1 MANPILYREVSKMKT
16 TYRFCSIFLLS
27 VFLFAATVLSAQ
39 QTGITGRVTD
49 SQGAVISDAAVE
61 VKQVGAGLFHT
72 KTNAAGTYLIPS
84 LAAGDYIVTVRAPG
98 FSTVETKVSMLVGQ
112 TPEID
117 VTLPI
122 KGVSDAVIVRADNNA
137 VDTTSSTVAGNITP
151 DDVKSLPI
159 NGRNYMELATLV
171 PGVRVNAIT
180 NDTPLGGEN
189 SGKFQINLDG
199 LQVTQNTADASFGQ
213 PRFSPDAISQFQIIT
228 NRFDATVG
236 RSSGVV
242 VNVQSKSGNNDIHG
256 SVFGYFR
263 NDAFNAADPVA
274 KVVTPLSDQQ
284 FGGTFGGPIRR
295 DKLWYFGSYE
305 GEHQSS
311 GITDSPLLPGSAT
324 NLVFPQT
331 ITVNEY
337 LGRVDFLATGKDHI
351 FGRVN
356 GFTFK
361 NNYTLAAGTTDP
373 SSAYYATRENYTIL
387 GDWNRAINSKMVNDV
402 HVDFSHFQWQNLP
415 VYASQ
420 AITFGTVTVGAP
432 YNYPQIFYQN
442 VQEYRDDLFYLA
454 GKHSLKF
461 GGEVL
466 HDANTGLFQQNQA
479 GTASACASIVAKTVN
494 GVFYTAA
501 QVAADLFPKGTSNV
515 ASWNYTNINDPTQ
528 TSINS
533 LCALGTFTQGSGNF
547 NVNIPRTQIAFWAQD
562 DYKILARLTL
572 NLGLRYDNDLGIFN
586 TNLKLNNGLLTPQ
599 SNDNHEFAPRVGFV
613 YDIAGNGKTVF
624 RGGAGMFFSDIA
636 ANQTIDGQIFNG
648 VTSLQNSVTGTSTSN
663 LNLLNPF
670 PPSITAPRQAVQ
682 PLGPNVSTPY
692 ALQISG
698 GIQRELPYRTVI
710 TADYV
715 HTRVYHDW
723 IRLNSN
729 LIQNP
734 ANPEFN
740 YSPST
745 KHTAAQGTTCPTVG
759 VTQDTTPYT
768 TSSFNVCAQAFTN
781 INQFFT
787 PNDAGSIYDALQMGV
802 RHSLQYGFTSGVA
815 YTYSRVKDSS
825 ESPFYYPNK
834 PFVNGIHDEWANGL
848 DDQRHTLTV
857 TGDYNIKYGLSL
869 SGLFHFGSGNAFATA
884 VGSTQPTGY
893 APSTNRTFALNT
905 IPIAPGAAC
914 PTGSTCI
921 TVYNNPANNYLDTAT
936 GYYLTKR
943 DALYGRNVYRMDTR
957 LQEAHKFGDRFRGVI
972 AVEAFN
978 VFNHSNF
985 GNYNAV
991 VTAANYGTPA
1001 ATTSPATGIPV
1012 EWRPR
1017 SLQFLGRLE
1026 F

>member
-1 MANPILYREVSKMKT
+1 MKNVT
-16 TYRFCSIFLLS
+16 HLLS
-27 VFLFAATVLSAQ
+27 GLLGTLIVFTPAALHAQ

-49 SQGAVISDAAVE
+49 TQGAVISDAAVE

-84 LAAGDYIVTVRAPG
+84 LAAGDYVVTVTAPG
-98 FSTVETKVSMLVGQ
+98 FSTVETKVSMLIGQ

-117 VTLPI
+117 VTLPV
-122 KGVSDAVIVRADNNA
+122 KGVSDAVIVQAGENA

-213 PRFSPDAISQFQIIT
+213 PRFSPDAIGQFQIIT

-236 RSSGVV
+236 RSAGVE
-242 VNVQSKSGNNDIHG
+242 VNVQSKAGTNQIHG

-263 NDAFNAADPVA
+263 NDFANAADPIA

-284 FGGTFGGPIRR
+284 FGGTFGGPIRKE
-295 DKLWYFGSYE
+295 KLWYFGSYE

-324 NLVFPQT
+324 NLVFPQV

-337 LGRVDFLATGKDHI
+337 LGRFDYQPTTKDHV
-351 FGRVN
+351 FVRVN

-361 NNYTLAAGTTDP
+361 NNYTFATSTADP
-373 SSAYYATRENYTIL
+373 SSAYYATRSNYTVL
-387 GDWNRAINSKMVNDV
+387 GDWVRNINGTMVNDV
-402 HVDFSHFQWQNLP
+402 HIDFSHFQWQNLP
-415 VYASQ
+415 IFNSQ
-420 AITFGTVTVGAP
+420 AITFGSVTVGAP
-432 YNYPQIFYQN
+432 YNYPQVFNQN

-461 GGEVL
+461 GAEL
-466 HDANTGLFQQNQA
+466 LYDANTGLFQQNQA

-494 GVFYTAA
+494 GVPYTAT
-501 QVAADLFPKGTSNV
+501 QVANDLFPNGTPNIS
-515 ASWNYTNINDPTQ
+515 SWNYTNTNDATH

-547 NVNIPRTQIAFWAQD
+547 DVNIPRTQIAFWAQD
-562 DYKILARLTL
+562 DYKMLARLTL

-599 SNDNHEFAPRVGFV
+599 SNDNHEFGPRLGFV
-613 YDIAGNGKTVF
+613 YDIAGNGKTVL
-624 RGGAGMFFSDIA
+624 RGGAGMFFADIA

-648 VTSLQNSVTGTSTSN
+648 VTSLQESVTGTATSN
-663 LNLLNPF
+663 LDLLNPF
-670 PPSITAPRQAVQ
+670 PPSIAIPRQAVQ

-692 ALQISG
+692 ALQMSIG
-698 GIQRELPYRTVI
+698 VQRELMYRTVI

-715 HTRVYHDW
+715 YTRVYHDW

-729 LIQNP
+729 LLQNP
-734 ANPEFN
+734 NNPEFN
-740 YSPST
+740 YSPAT
-745 KHTAAQGTTCPTVG
+745 KYVAGQATICPGGG
-759 VTQDTTPYT
+759 VTQNPTYT
-768 TSSFNVCAQAFTN
+768 TSSFNVCNQSFTN
-781 INQFFT
+781 VNQFFT
-787 PNDAGSIYDALQMGV
+787 PNGAGSIYDALLLGI
-802 RHSLQYGFTSGVA
+802 RHSLQHGFTGGVA
-815 YTYSRVKDSS
+815 YTYASLKDST

-834 PFVNGIHDEWANGL
+834 PFVNGISDEWAHGL
-848 DDQRHTLTV
+848 DDQRQTLTV
-857 TGDYNIKYGLSL
+857 TGDYVIKYGLSL
-869 SGLFHFGSGNAFATA
+869 SGLFHYGSGNAFATT
-884 VGSTQPTGY
+884 VGTTQPTGY
-893 APSTNRTFALNT
+893 APSSNRTFALNT
-905 IPIAPGAAC
+905 VPVAPGTIC
-914 PTGSTCI
+914 PAGSTCV

-943 DALYGRNVYRMDTR
+943 DALYGTNVYRMDTR
-957 LQEAHKFGDRFRGVI
+957 VQEAHKFGDRFTGII

-978 VFNHSNF
+978 VFNH
-985 GNYNAV
+985 
-991 VTAANYGTPA
+991 ANYGTFNGIVTSSSYGIPQ
-1001 ATTSPATGIPV
+1001 ATTTPATGIPV

-1017 SLQFLGRLE
+1017 SFQFLGRLE